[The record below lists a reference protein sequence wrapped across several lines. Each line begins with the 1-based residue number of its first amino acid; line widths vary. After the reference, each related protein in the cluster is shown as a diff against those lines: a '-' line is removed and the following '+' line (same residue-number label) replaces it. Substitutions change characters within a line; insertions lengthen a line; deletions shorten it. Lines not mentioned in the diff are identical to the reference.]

1 MKNFYNRNNFKLS
14 FDKFNK
20 HFYVN
25 EKKRTVTCVV
35 EAVLNVPSSWDS
47 VVNLWNKP
55 FKVACTSK
63 CHPDDRFDVD
73 RGKRIA
79 LAKAEN
85 KTYEMSL
92 KYLHEYE
99 EHLLFILNAIENFR
113 DKSNRQCEHNLD
125 FIETLTNENH
135 PMYKKELPVL
145 ISGETTF
152 VN

>member
-1 MKNFYNRNNFKLS
+1 MKNFYNRSNFKLS

-35 EAVLNVPSSWDS
+35 EAVLNVPQSYDPM
-47 VVNLWNKP
+47 VNMWNKF

-63 CHPDDRFDVD
+63 CHPDDVFDID

-92 KYLHEYE
+92 KYLKQYE
-99 EHLLFILNAIENFR
+99 DELLFVLNAIGRFKE
-113 DKSNRQCEHNLD
+113 KSRHQCKHNDD
-125 FIETLTNENH
+125 FIETLTNEKH
-135 PMYKKELPVL
+135 PNYKKELPVL

-152 VN
+152 ID